1 MTAASKRRCV
11 IAVALSLLLHIL
23 AFSGAWLDIPRTI
36 PAIPPLEARL
46 VSAPPPPVVRPPEPQ
61 PKPRHTPVRRAT
73 PPVPATPVAAATTAA
88 TPFVLPPA
96 AAPEPVAE
104 SAAPAAEQEQ
114 PAPATQPPVAQAP
127 VAPPRSLP
135 KKGRITYTLF
145 LGSERFNVGTT
156 VQSWEIDAD
165 GYKLGSV
172 SETTGIADLFA
183 SQHFN
188 SLSKGKITAGGLR
201 PETFLMSRQRRGK
214 IEASKADFE
223 WDHGQISLGRVPVRR
238 TDKLPAGSQDILSFM
253 YQLALAPPA
262 PGRLLLPVTNGAK
275 LEIYELEVLPE
286 ENIETA
292 LGTLKSL
299 PIKQVRRPREE
310 SIEIWLATEYRHL
323 PVKIRFINREGEQ
336 SGEQLVNEIRISEE

>member
-1 MTAASKRRCV
+1 M
-11 IAVALSLLLHIL
+11 L
-23 AFSGAWLDIPRTI
+23 
-36 PAIPPLEARL
+36 
-46 VSAPPPPVVRPPEPQ
+46 PPP
-61 PKPRHTPVRRAT
+61 
-73 PPVPATPVAAATTAA
+73 
-88 TPFVLPPA
+88 

-104 SAAPAAEQEQ
+104 SAAPAAVQEQ
-114 PAPATQPPVAQAP
+114 PAPATQAP

-145 LGSERFNVGTT
+145 LGRERFSVGTT
-156 VQSWEIDAD
+156 VQSWEIDAGD
-165 GYKLGSV
+165 YILGSV

-183 SQHFN
+183 SQHLN

-201 PETFLMSRQRRGK
+201 PETFLMSRKRRGE
-214 IEASKADFE
+214 IEASKANFE
-223 WDHGQISLGRVPVRR
+223 WDSGQISLGRVPVRH

-253 YQLALAPPA
+253 YQLALAPPP
-262 PGRLLLPVTNGAK
+262 PGRLRLPITNGAN
-275 LEIYELEVLPE
+275 LDSYELEVLPE

-299 PIKQVRRPREE
+299 PIRQVRRPGEE